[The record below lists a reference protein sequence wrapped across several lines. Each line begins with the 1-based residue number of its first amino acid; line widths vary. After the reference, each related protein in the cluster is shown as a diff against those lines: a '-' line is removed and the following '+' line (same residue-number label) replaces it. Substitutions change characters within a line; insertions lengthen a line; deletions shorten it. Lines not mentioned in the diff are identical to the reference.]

1 MITQTLKLNL
11 IPGQVLPRV
20 NVSQYDAGTRTL
32 QMLLYNGDQAFNI
45 PTGYGGFVQGT
56 KPDRTGFQYAATV
69 TEGSNVVT
77 LVVTQ
82 QMAAVSGEVTC
93 ELVIANG
100 DDRIATV
107 NFILYVEPAALAD
120 DTVISD
126 TELPLIEEAA
136 ELAQRIDGI
145 TADVEADAD
154 RAEAAVEHYPYIGA
168 NGNWYVFDLQTEQFV
183 DTTIAATGP
192 QGATG
197 PTGPQGPT
205 GPTGNGIVSITKTGT
220 SGLVDTYTIT
230 FTDGTTTTF
239 TVTNGQDGQGS
250 GDMTKA
256 VYDSTN
262 AVADAGGIVAYVASQ
277 AAAGSLSGLSDVS
290 LSTLANGESL
300 VYNSTS
306 QKWENGNVSYSSV
319 SGKPTLGTAAA
330 KDSTNAVT
338 SGSTDLVESGAV
350 YTEIQTLTNQ
360 IATKADSSTVTALAN
375 DVDDISDEIAD
386 MNNVLGAKN
395 LLETELDGT
404 TFDKVNVTRN
414 SNGTISV
421 STNGE
426 VESTQ
431 QIIHIHKMFTP
442 PVTGPYKLT
451 GAYDENVFLI
461 GFNVTDS
468 IWTDSDI
475 GNGVVLSLDQNKLYY
490 FVIVVR
496 ANTTLST
503 PVIVSPMLRPNR
515 IADDTYVPYAK
526 TNRELTDDVT
536 LYRDVVA
543 MDLTKIATV
552 TRANLYKQGH
562 IVKLFADIT
571 VGNND
576 IPAWGVIG
584 QLPSGFYETDTI
596 YSDSPISIV
605 KDATDF
611 STLNYGNYCYVNNS
625 GQFQPSFIMK
635 ANHRYT
641 INYLK
646 VLLK

>member
-45 PTGYGGFVQGT
+45 PVGYGGFVQGT

-145 TADVEADAD
+145 AADVEADAD

-192 QGATG
+192 QGPTGPTG

-262 AVADAGGIVAYVASQ
+262 AVADAGGIAS
-277 AAAGSLSGLSDVS
+277 
-290 LSTLANGESL
+290 
-300 VYNSTS
+300 Y
-306 QKWENGNVSYSSV
+306 V
-319 SGKPTLGTAAA
+319 SGAISGKANTADLGTAAY
-330 KDSTNAVT
+330 KNSTNAVT

-350 YTEIQTLTNQ
+350 YSAVDAESTARAN
-360 IATKADSSTVTALAN
+360 ADNEFTS
-375 DVDDISDEIAD
+375 EIAD
-386 MNNVLGAKN
+386 MNNILGSKN
-395 LLETELDGT
+395 LLNLPASRFPAVQYGITVQKNSDGSLSISGTNSDNTRHGITIYSGDLDEGSKLQIGTSYTLNGVKSTDGCFLQIGGIDNGTYTSWGET
-404 TFDKVNVTRN
+404 N
-414 SNGTISV
+414 SEAGLEFEATASEFRVYLIIPANGSVNGTIYPMVRPASV
-421 STNGE
+421 KSA
-426 VESTQ
+426 V
-431 QIIHIHKMFTP
+431 
-442 PVTGPYKLT
+442 Y
-451 GAYDENVFLI
+451 A
-461 GFNVTDS
+461 
-468 IWTDSDI
+468 
-475 GNGVVLSLDQNKLYY
+475 
-490 FVIVVR
+490 
-496 ANTTLST
+496 
-503 PVIVSPMLRPNR
+503 
-515 IADDTYVPYAK
+515 PYAK
-526 TNRELTDDVT
+526 TNKELTDSVKETNDLFTPVRVLST
-536 LYRDVVA
+536 SYNGLNIEVYKSLNNHAIRINISGTITTAIPIASAYVA
-543 MDLTKIATV
+543 I
-552 TRANLYKQGH
+552 
-562 IVKLFADIT
+562 ADISNLDLGRLDSYILFNSS
-571 VGNND
+571 VG
-576 IPAWGVIG
+576 G
-584 QLPSGFYETDTI
+584 QIRVNRLVSGSSNGKIELGYARKFSEDSTIDLPVGM
-596 YSDSPISIV
+596 SI
-605 KDATDF
+605 F
-611 STLNYGNYCYVNNS
+611 ITL
-625 GQFQPSFIMK
+625 SFIK
-635 ANHRYT
+635 
-641 INYLK
+641 
-646 VLLK
+646 